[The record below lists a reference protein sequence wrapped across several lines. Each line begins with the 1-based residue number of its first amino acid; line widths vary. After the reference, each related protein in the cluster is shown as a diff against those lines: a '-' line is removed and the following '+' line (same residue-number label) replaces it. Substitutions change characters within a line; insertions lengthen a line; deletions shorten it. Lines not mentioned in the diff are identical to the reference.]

1 MRGKSCNLR
10 IPGPTP
16 LTPAVLKAASHQMI
30 SHRGHEYEEMQ
41 KRIIGNL
48 RYFFQTKN
56 EIFLLTSSGMG
67 GLEAA
72 VVNFFS
78 PGEKLVFFTVGEFG
92 NRWAQIAKRYGANML
107 QVKFP
112 AGKSIDKDEV
122 CRVLAENEDC
132 AAVFITHNETSSGV
146 LNDIK
151 SIAPFIRTHPGKPL
165 FLVDSISAMGAVD
178 LPIDELAI
186 DVAVSASQ
194 KAWMAPP
201 GIAMISVSPKA
212 RAREAHAKMPKYYF
226 DLAMYRQ
233 FAEKNQT
240 PATPAVGVL
249 FGLDKAL
256 SDMRKIG
263 REKIFRKHLELRDYL
278 RQGLRK
284 LRLELFVPDKDAS
297 PTVTSI
303 MIPEGIDY
311 HRWLEILREKY
322 GVILAGGMGE
332 TKGKIIRVAHMGNV
346 SIKEIDEVIVAM
358 KESLKEI

>member
-1 MRGKSCNLR
+1 MKGKSFNLR

-16 LTPAVLKAASHQMI
+16 LTSAVLKAAARQMI
-30 SHRGHEYEEMQ
+30 NHRDHEYEEMQ

-48 RYFFQTKN
+48 QYFFQTKN

-72 VVNFFS
+72 IVNFFS
-78 PGEKLVFFTVGEFG
+78 LGEKLVFFTVGEFG

-122 CRVLAENEDC
+122 CRVLAENKDC

-151 SIAPFIRTHPGKPL
+151 SIAPFIHTHPGKPL
-165 FLVDSISAMGAVD
+165 FLVDSISAMGAVN
-178 LPIDELAI
+178 LPLDEWGI
-186 DVAVSASQ
+186 DVAVTASQ

-212 RAREAHAKMPKYYF
+212 RAREVHAKMPKYYF
-226 DLAMYRQ
+226 DLSLYRE
-233 FAEKNQT
+233 FSVKNQT

-303 MIPEGIDY
+303 VIPQAIDY

-322 GVILAGGMGE
+322 GVVLAGGMGE
-332 TKGKIIRVAHMGNV
+332 TKSKIIRVAHMGNV
-346 SIKEIDEVIVAM
+346 SIKDIKEVIAAL
-358 KESLKEI
+358 KRSLKEI